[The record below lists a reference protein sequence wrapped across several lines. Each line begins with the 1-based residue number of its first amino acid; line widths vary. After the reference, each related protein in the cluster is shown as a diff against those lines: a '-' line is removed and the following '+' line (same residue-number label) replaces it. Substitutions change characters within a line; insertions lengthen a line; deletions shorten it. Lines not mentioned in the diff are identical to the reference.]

1 MADFKV
7 GDRVQVIGNVLPY
20 DDPYDDFVGSTGT
33 VVDSEPSD
41 DYGTRYTVTLDNT
54 AGIQVCFYTKEVE
67 KID

>member
-7 GDRVQVIGNVLPY
+7 GARVQVIGNVLPY

-33 VVDSEPSD
+33 VADSEPSD

-54 AGIQVCFYTKEVE
+54 HGVQVCFYTEEVE